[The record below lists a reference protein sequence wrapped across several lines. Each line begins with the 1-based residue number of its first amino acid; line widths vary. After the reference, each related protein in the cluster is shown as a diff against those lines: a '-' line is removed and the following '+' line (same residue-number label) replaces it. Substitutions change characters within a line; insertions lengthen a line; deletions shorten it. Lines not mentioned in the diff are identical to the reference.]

1 MVPMVFAVNTSI
13 HDGGIK
19 VVVIIIVLMFGLTF
33 SGYLRGY
40 FRKAN

>member
-19 VVVIIIVLMFGLTF
+19 VVVIIVLMFGLTF